1 MRTMRKRAA
10 MTITLAAVL
19 PLLLPAAGCQYRRDP
34 SPELVSRTE
43 VPVATVP
50 QRTLEAFRSDYPDAQ
65 VTSVEHQ
72 VARDG
77 SLLYQFEFIRS
88 DRAATAVYDV
98 DGTLL
103 RRSR

>member
-1 MRTMRKRAA
+1 MRMLKRQ
-10 MTITLAAVL
+10 TITAVTLA
-19 PLLLPAAGCQYRRDP
+19 LLLLLLWSPSGCMQRRDP

-50 QRTLEAFRSDYPDAQ
+50 QRTLEAFRRDYPDAE
-65 VTSVEHQ
+65 VNSVEHQ

-77 SLLYQFEFIRS
+77 SLLYQFEFT
-88 DRAATAVYDV
+88 RAGQRAQAVYDV

-103 RRSR
+103 RKSL